1 MDGRGGGKMKPKV
14 RIQIISGILIV
25 FLLVISLFPFYYMVL
40 QSLQPWDQVDKS
52 IVPQGISFRSY
63 AYLLDNGGSGNS
75 TMWIRAL
82 VNSLMVSLPTAVIS
96 VVIGL
101 LMGFAMI
108 KIKKFHGQKFVMNTL
123 LFQMFFPGIILLVPK
138 FMIAKSLANTYSG
151 MILPMTVSTWAIFMY
166 INYFRTLPDAVFE
179 AAQIDGA
186 GPLRIIQKI
195 AFPAT
200 KSVTVIVFLSIF
212 MQRWSELMWD
222 MLISPDINMQ
232 TLNVLISNQFKPM
245 GNYPGPMYAASV
257 ILTLP
262 IIVLFLIFSKYFK
275 EGISFML
282 K

>member
-1 MDGRGGGKMKPKV
+1 MKPKV

-186 GPLRIIQKI
+186 GSLRIIQKI

>member
-1 MDGRGGGKMKPKV
+1 MKPKV